1 MKDIRSK
8 NQKMVHELKIDPK
21 YFTGIEL
28 GIKTFEIRKDDR
40 PFRANDMLFLQ
51 GFNQEEQEY
60 TGQTMFAK
68 ILSVFGRKED
78 EKEYV
83 KEGYVVLSIE
93 LIKSMYVRE
102 Y

>member
-21 YFTGIEL
+21 YFTNIEL

-40 PFRANDMLFLQ
+40 PFRANDILFLQ
-51 GFNQEEQEY
+51 GFNRKEEEY
-60 TGQTMFAK
+60 TGQTMFARV
-68 ILSVFGRKED
+68 LSVFGRNES
-78 EKEYV
+78 EKDFV

-93 LIKSMYVRE
+93 LIKSMYVPE
-102 Y
+102 